1 MHLSIRMQC
10 IQYTPYT
17 ARKATNKIIKVEV
30 GRSPYISW
38 ELLKARLIVKKAV
51 LCMAGPGGSRHAL
64 LQGMPALC
72 DAAANQV
79 DSESFHSINNDK
91 ATHKWDTDVV
101 RLPVPWHADVLLAL
115 PAAEAPLPLPA
126 PEADSQHNIG
136 VATTTAYSSDA
147 SGAVSR

>member
-1 MHLSIRMQC
+1 MQC

-91 ATHKWDTDVV
+91 ARHKWDTDVCV
-101 RLPVPWHADVLLAL
+101 SQFLGMQRFYWRYPQQRHHYHYQLLRPTPSTTSELLPPLHTRATLAVLFR
-115 PAAEAPLPLPA
+115 
-126 PEADSQHNIG
+126 G
-136 VATTTAYSSDA
+136 
-147 SGAVSR
+147 